1 MKHHLKS
8 PALLCACC
16 ITLSACSSDDG
27 GDFESRAT
35 LDVKHYVNQ
44 QLEQLRVAAEAIEKA
59 APAADNDGWNAK
71 DDSAALDAMRAAWG
85 KARDAYERVEGSIAV
100 LFDGLDVSTDARYD
114 AFVEEAPDSDL
125 FDDEGVVGMHAI
137 ERILWAQSHPAR
149 VVKFESTLPGY
160 KAAAFPATRDE
171 ADAFKNKLCARLSRE
186 TRSMRDQFATVAL
199 EPGTAF
205 GGMIGSM
212 REQSEKTT
220 KAASGEDESRY
231 AQRTLDDMRAN
242 LEGARAVFKAFRP
255 WIDSSSGATT
265 SRDIDAEFKQVG
277 DAYSAV
283 AGPAL
288 PEVPAKFNPD
298 KPTEAELQTPYGILW
313 QLLNEKTDVE
323 SKDSLVSKMG
333 AAADSM
339 GIAGFGEP

>member
-1 MKHHLKS
+1 MQHHLGS
-8 PALLCACC
+8 PAMLCACC
-16 ITLSACSSDDG
+16 LALSACGSNDSV
-27 GDFESRAT
+27 DFESGAT

-44 QLEQLRVAAEAIEKA
+44 QLEQLRTATEAMQRA
-59 APAADNDGWNAK
+59 APAADDDGWNAK
-71 DDSAALDAMRAAWG
+71 DDSAALDEMRAAWG

-100 LFDGLDVSTDARYD
+100 LFDGLDRSTDARYD
-114 AFVEEAPDSDL
+114 AFVEEAPDANL

-171 ADAFKNKLCARLSRE
+171 ADAFKNELCARLARE
-186 TRSMRDQFATVAL
+186 TRSMQDQFASVAL
-199 EPGTAF
+199 QSGTAF

-242 LEGARAVFKAFRP
+242 LAGARAVFEAFRP
-255 WIDSSSGATT
+255 WIESSSGATA
-265 SRDIDAEFKQVG
+265 SGDIDAEFIEVS
-277 DAYSAV
+277 DAYGAV
-283 AGPAL
+283 DGPAL

-298 KPTEAELQTPYGILW
+298 KPSEAELQTPYGKLW
-313 QLLNEKTDVE
+313 KLLSQKTDLAN
-323 SKDSLVSKMG
+323 KASLVSRMS
-333 AAADSM
+333 AAADGM
-339 GIAGFGEP
+339 GLAGYGEP